1 MAQLNGI
8 EINSDDIKRAIK
20 AIGDGIVPPPKANW
34 AKSDYLI
41 EGGKDYPA
49 KYVVALARH
58 WVINKTIEGKVDV
71 EGFNS
76 NDAMNVLKELG
87 FATEKRG
94 KDMNQTESGNEMEKY
109 SSSLINSKNIILH
122 GAPGTGKSYL
132 AKQIA
137 AYIISNKQTDNY
149 SNLTE
154 DQKQQVE
161 FVQFH
166 PGYDYTDFVE
176 GLRPVI
182 DDKGT
187 MSFKLMPGVFK
198 TFVDRAKT
206 NYEVATGVK
215 CENAD
220 IDSIKNAMN
229 QFFSEIEFGRQE
241 FRTDR
246 RGSRFTINSISDDNK
261 YVEINVPDNK
271 TCNNVRVKISE
282 IRDMLESDEDI
293 TLKDIH
299 KKFERKFQ
307 RQEDSYALFLYNEIK
322 KLIDKKPH
330 DKSQKTEEKKYVF
343 IIDEINRGEISK
355 IFGELFYSIDP
366 GYRGK
371 SGEIKTQYSNL
382 HKKSDEKFYIPDNV
396 YIIGTMNDIDRS
408 VDSFDFAMRRRFRFI
423 EITAKDS
430 KRMLSL
436 IGSESMKSEAE
447 GKMDAINKLIYE
459 ASELGSNYQIG
470 AAYFLKLREEGMT
483 TDKLWED
490 YLEPLLREYV
500 RGLGDES
507 VLMNN
512 LKNEYGY
519 NPGSTDR

>member
-1 MAQLNGI
+1 MAQLNGVV
-8 EINSDDIKRAIK
+8 INSDDIKMAIK
-20 AIGDGIVPPPKANW
+20 AIDDGIVSPPKANW
-34 AKSDYLI
+34 AKTDYLK
-41 EGGKDYPA
+41 EDGKDYPA

-76 NDAMNVLKELG
+76 NDAMKVLKELG

-94 KDMNQTESGNEMEKY
+94 KDMNQTESGDVMEKY

-166 PGYDYTDFVE
+166 PSYDYTDFVE

-182 DDKGT
+182 DDNGA
-187 MSFKLMPGVFK
+187 MSFELRDGVFK
-198 TFVDRAKT
+198 TFVDRARE
-206 NYEVATGVK
+206 NYQAATVIEGESVDV
-215 CENAD
+215 N
-220 IDSIKNAMN
+220 SIQNAMN

-241 FRTDR
+241 FNTDKKK
-246 RGSRFTINSISDDNK
+246 SRFIIDSIDDNNK
-261 YVEINVPDNK
+261 YVKIFVPGNQ
-271 TCNNVRVKISE
+271 TCKNVRVKISE
-282 IRDMLESDEDI
+282 IRKMLESDKDL
-293 TLKDIH
+293 TLQDIH
-299 KKFERKFQ
+299 EKFGRKYQ
-307 RQEDSYALFLYNEIK
+307 RQEDSYSLSIYNEIK
-322 KLIDKKPH
+322 KLINKKPH

-382 HKKSDEKFYIPDNV
+382 HDDPNEKFFIPDNV

-423 EITAKDS
+423 EITAEDS

-436 IGSESMKSEAE
+436 IGSESERSEAMR
-447 GKMDAINKLIYE
+447 KMDAVNNLIYDTP
-459 ASELGSNYQIG
+459 ELGRNYQIG
-470 AAYFLKLREEGMT
+470 AAYFLKLREGGMT
-483 TDKLWED
+483 TDKLWDD
-490 YLEPLLREYV
+490 YLEPLLHEYV
-500 RGLGDES
+500 RGLGNENDFMEK
-507 VLMNN
+507 LE
-512 LKNEYGY
+512 NEYGY
-519 NPGSTDR
+519 NSKSTDR